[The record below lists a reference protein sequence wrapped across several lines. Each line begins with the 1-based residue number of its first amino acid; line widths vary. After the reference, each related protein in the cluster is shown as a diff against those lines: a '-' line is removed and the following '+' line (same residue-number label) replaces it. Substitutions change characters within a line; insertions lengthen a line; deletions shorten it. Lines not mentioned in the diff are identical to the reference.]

1 MSQKLEIS
9 DSIKAVFNV
18 DSLAGFVIDDDE
30 LVLEEPLRGPDWHHG
45 LPGVDG
51 RVGVSAL
58 KLVPVSLPAAKL
70 WDRTNRVNFLTNPG
84 VIVNSEI
91 KVIDGSAI

>member
-9 DSIKAVFNV
+9 DSIKAVLNV

-30 LVLEEPLRGPDWHHG
+30 LVLEEPLRCPDWHHG
-45 LPGVDG
+45 LPGVDV

-58 KLVPVSLPAAKL
+58 KLVPVGLPAAEL
-70 WDRTNRVNFLTNPG
+70 RDRTNGVDLLANPS

-91 KVIDGSAI
+91 EVVDGSAI